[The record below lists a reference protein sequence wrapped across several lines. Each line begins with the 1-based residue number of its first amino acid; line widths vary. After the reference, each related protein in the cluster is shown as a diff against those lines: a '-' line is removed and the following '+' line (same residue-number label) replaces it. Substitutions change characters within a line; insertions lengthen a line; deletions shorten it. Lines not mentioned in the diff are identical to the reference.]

1 MNPRILASTLAALA
15 FALPAAAQTATPR
28 VDQRQANQERRID
41 QGVHNGT
48 LSKREARRLD
58 RNQRHVDAM
67 ENRAKRDGV
76 VTRRERARMQVAQD
90 RQSRKIYRQKHDGNR
105 R

>member
-1 MNPRILASTLAALA
+1 MRILIAAILFTA
-15 FALPAAAQTATPR
+15 FALPAAAQTGTPG
-28 VDQRQANQERRID
+28 VDRRQYNQERRID

>member
-1 MNPRILASTLAALA
+1 
-15 FALPAAAQTATPR
+15 
-28 VDQRQANQERRID
+28 
-41 QGVHNGT
+41 
-48 LSKREARRLD
+48 
-58 RNQRHVDAM
+58 M

>member
-1 MNPRILASTLAALA
+1 MRTLIAAALLAAVAAPA
-15 FALPAAAQTATPR
+15 FAQSTPQIDR
-28 VDQRQANQERRID
+28 RQYNQERRID